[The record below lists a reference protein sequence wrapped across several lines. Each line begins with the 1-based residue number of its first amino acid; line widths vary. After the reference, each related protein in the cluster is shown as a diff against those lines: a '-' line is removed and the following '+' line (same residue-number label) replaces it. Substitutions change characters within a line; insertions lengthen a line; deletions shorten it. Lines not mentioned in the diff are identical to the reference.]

1 VSATTHAG
9 SPRRGIAWGRRSA
22 RHAAPRP
29 HRATSFPV
37 FLHDTGLIFSRQ
49 LRLMLRNPVWVIIG
63 LFQPMLYLALF
74 GPLLTRIT
82 LLALPGV
89 PPGKPYNFFV
99 PGLMIQLGL
108 FGSAFVGFAIIA
120 EWRLGVIERFRV
132 TPVSRLAL
140 LVGRVLRD
148 VLVLEIQ
155 AVILV
160 LAGLLFGL
168 RAPVQGVLIG
178 LGFVAVV
185 AVSLA
190 ATSYALGLL
199 IKSETGLA
207 PLINMVAVPLMLLSG
222 VMLPMA
228 LGPQWLRTVA
238 RFTPFGYIINAMREA
253 FNGVYYNHIMLEGV
267 AVSVGLAALCLTLAV
282 RVFMRENA

>member
-1 VSATTHAG
+1 M
-9 SPRRGIAWGRRSA
+9 PWGRSQA

-37 FLHDTGLIFSRQ
+37 FLHDTGLVFTRQ
-49 LRLMLRNPVWVIIG
+49 LRLLLRNPVWVIIG
-63 LFQPMLYLALF
+63 VFQPLLYLALF

-82 LLALPGV
+82 LMSLPGV
-89 PPGKPYNFFV
+89 PVGKPYNFFV
-99 PGLMIQLGL
+99 PGLLIQLGL

-120 EWRLGVIERFRV
+120 EWRMGVIERFRV

-148 VLVLEIQ
+148 VLTLEIQ

-160 LAGLLFGL
+160 LAALIFGL
-168 RAPVQGVLIG
+168 RAPVVGVLIG

-199 IKSETGLA
+199 LKSEAGLA
-207 PLINMVAVPLMLLSG
+207 PLVNMVAVPLMLLSG

-228 LGPQWLRTVA
+228 LGPGWLRTVA
-238 RFTPFGYIINAMREA
+238 KFTPFGYIINAMREA
-253 FNGVYYNHIMLEGV
+253 FNGVYYNHIVLEGLL
-267 AVSVGLAALCLTLAV
+267 VSVGLAVVCLTLAV
-282 RVFMRENA
+282 RAFMRENA

>member
-1 VSATTHAG
+1 MTATTHAG
-9 SPRRGIAWGRRSA
+9 ARRRRAVWGRKPA
-22 RHAAPRP
+22 RHAAPRA
-29 HRATSFPV
+29 HRATSFPT
-37 FLHDTGLIFSRQ
+37 FLSDTGLIFSRQ
-49 LRLMLRNPVWVIIG
+49 LRLLLRNPVWVIIG
-63 LFQPMLYLALF
+63 LIQPMLYLALF
-74 GPLLTRIT
+74 GPLLTRISR
-82 LLALPGV
+82 LGLPGM
-89 PPGKPYNFFV
+89 PANQPYNFFV
-99 PGLMIQLGL
+99 PGLLIELGL

-148 VLVLEIQ
+148 VLTLEIQ
-155 AVILV
+155 GIVLV
-160 LAGLLFGL
+160 LAGLAFGL
-168 RAPVQGVLIG
+168 RAPVLGVLIS

-199 IKSETGLA
+199 LKSEAGLA

-222 VMLPMA
+222 VMLPMT
-228 LGPQWLRTVA
+228 LGPSWLRTVA

-253 FNGVYYNHIMLEGV
+253 FEGIYFNRVMLEGV
-267 AVSVGLAALCLTLAV
+267 AVAVGLATVCLWGAV
-282 RVFMRENA
+282 RAFMRENA